1 MAKTIAGWRKAVD
14 ALGKG
19 NGGTMSEMVKQVAGL
34 PRESY
39 PLLLTYLRDYAS
51 RSRFR
56 KVLSAVYYDR
66 PAITGKDLLALGFK
80 PGPSFKAAMEA
91 LWQARLDGLVRTRQ
105 EELSFVKEY
114 LSGYEGAIKSV

>member
-1 MAKTIAGWRKAVD
+1 ML
-14 ALGKG
+14 LGKG

-34 PRESY
+34 PLESY

-66 PAITGKDLLALGFK
+66 PAITGKEISRPGF
-80 PGPSFKAAMEA
+80 
-91 LWQARLDGLVRTRQ
+91 
-105 EELSFVKEY
+105 
-114 LSGYEGAIKSV
+114 